1 MAIEVSLLHRTRYR
15 YDKEVAL
22 GPQVI
27 QLRPTP
33 HCRTPILNY
42 SLEVTPGDRILNW
55 SLDAHANYL
64 ARVLFPT
71 RTTEFSVEVNL
82 VADMTPYNPFAFF
95 LEPGVDTYPFS
106 YSPELSKDLEPYRR
120 ADLKDAAGPRFSA
133 FVKSVSRETQGTVA
147 FLGGLNESVRKAV
160 GYEMRL

>member
-33 HCRTPILNY
+33 HCRTPILSY
-42 SLEVTPGDRILNW
+42 SLEVIPGDRILNW

-106 YSPELSKDLEPYRR
+106 YSPELAKDLEPYRR
-120 ADLKDAAGPRFSA
+120 PIPRTHPASA
-133 FVKSVSRETQGTVA
+133 FQ
-147 FLGGLNESVRKAV
+147 
-160 GYEMRL
+160 RL